1 MRSSNPKELW
11 IYQICDYLKVY
22 TIFDIYLYEQYA
34 SHITEENE
42 KQKEEIN
49 ALNGDI
55 KELTTSLV
63 SKKGRRGTGKDADL
77 AVELENLEEEFG
89 RVRDKLS
96 REQTEISKLR
106 EKLADSEAYRTQA
119 LSAKSESD
127 AKVVEQGKRI
137 DDLGKELLKAISV
150 TKNAEILTKE
160 SNKVKGDT
168 VKETKRLLEENE
180 HLQNEVLIN
189 QKIIVWE
196 KVFSKFPV
204 FYFLFSA
211 FYFCPKSSC
220 RHHVLIDTLFPCWC
234 CNMKSTAQRIS

>member
-1 MRSSNPKELW
+1 M
-11 IYQICDYLKVY
+11 KVY
-22 TIFDIYLYEQYA
+22 IIFDIYLYEQYA

-96 REQTEISKLR
+96 REQAEISKLR

-137 DDLGKELLKAISV
+137 HDLGKELS
-150 TKNAEILTKE
+150 
-160 SNKVKGDT
+160 
-168 VKETKRLLEENE
+168 
-180 HLQNEVLIN
+180 
-189 QKIIVWE
+189 
-196 KVFSKFPV
+196 
-204 FYFLFSA
+204 SA
-211 FYFCPKSSC
+211 CHP
-220 RHHVLIDTLFPCWC
+220 
-234 CNMKSTAQRIS
+234 

>member
-1 MRSSNPKELW
+1 MTSGNCSRFRIILATTAHPIEIIEMLPV
-11 IYQICDYLKVY
+11 I
-22 TIFDIYLYEQYA
+22 EQYA

-55 KELTTSLV
+55 KELTTELV
-63 SKKGRRGTGKDADL
+63 SKRGRRGTGKDADL
-77 AVELENLEEEFG
+77 AADLENLEEEFG

-119 LSAKSESD
+119 FAAKSESD
-127 AKVVEQGKRI
+127 AKVVDQGRRI
-137 DDLGKELLKAISV
+137 DDLGKELLKAMSV
-150 TKNAEILTKE
+150 TKNAEILSKE

-180 HLQNEVLIN
+180 HMQNEVLISLLSFMSCISSGN
-189 QKIIVWE
+189 HTRLLYIR
-196 KVFSKFPV
+196 V
-204 FYFLFSA
+204 FYA
-211 FYFCPKSSC
+211 YP
-220 RHHVLIDTLFPCWC
+220 
-234 CNMKSTAQRIS
+234 